1 MIAVDGQLVEPE
13 WVEARVLEDFRVT
26 EPLTRGTPA
35 HATVARVLAQ
45 PDALYVAVRVTH
57 PESERVRSRSPRDA
71 RFLEADPVTVMI
83 DFEGQGTSAYEF
95 TVTLSGSVRDG
106 TVLPP
111 PNEVSYDWDG
121 VWYSAVAEDETGWT
135 LEIGLPWS
143 VAPMGASTDG
153 KRRIGVYVSR
163 ETQATGERFSFPAI
177 DARSPTFIAEFF
189 PVEVAAH
196 DAGLLAWIPYAS
208 ATADLL
214 DGGTDF
220 RGGLDLLWKPS
231 AAQQLT
237 ATINPDFGQ
246 VEADEL
252 VVNFSAIETF
262 FTEKRPF
269 FTQNQQLFDLR
280 TTLDGRLIN
289 TRRIGAGPDL
299 GPEGQTDILAAAK
312 YGISTAGWE
321 LGAFGAAEDDSS
333 EAEGR
338 DFLAARVRR
347 RSDDW
352 SVGYLGTL
360 TERPSLDRSARVHA
374 LDGEYA
380 PSPGWALRGQAIR
393 TEIDDPVLDEDH
405 RDGHGAWL
413 AALYAPGSRFEQN
426 FHASWYDDAFDIN
439 DLGFMERN
447 NLRVLESETIWY
459 RRDYPAERFTQSS
472 QWSAELEWRTTD
484 DGERLPSELN
494 LGRSL
499 TWRDGSEFWMI
510 AEHET
515 SGIDDLTTRGG
526 AAFNLPS
533 HHGLEANWLGRRGT
547 YWWVYIEAAAYQEG
561 LDGSGVEVLLSPQY
575 FVSPEL
581 NFLLDL
587 TYVETSDWLIWHPDL
602 GRVASYARRQWQI
615 DLDTNWYPSPRSEF
629 RIKLQWVGLRAR
641 ALRAYDI
648 LANGDLA
655 ESGIEPDDFSLSDLG
670 LQARLRY
677 EFKPLS
683 DLFVVYSYGGSVFTD
698 RDMSFRELLADSIEE
713 PNAHQFLIKLAWRF
727 P

>member
-13 WVEARVLEDFRVT
+13 WVEARVLEEFRVT
-26 EPLTRGTPA
+26 EPLTRGVPGY
-35 HATVARVLAQ
+35 ATVARVLAE
-45 PDALYVAVRVTH
+45 PDALYIAVRVTH

-83 DFEGQGTSAYEF
+83 DFEGRGTSAYEF

-111 PNEVSYDWDG
+111 PNVITYDWDA
-121 VWYSAVAEDETGWT
+121 VWYSAVAEDESGWT

-143 VAPMGASTDG
+143 VAPMGQSADG
-153 KRRIGVYVSR
+153 KRRIGIFVSR
-163 ETQATGERFSFPAI
+163 ETQATGERYSFPAI
-177 DARSPTFIAEFF
+177 DVRSPTFIAEFF

-208 ATADLL
+208 AAADLL
-214 DGGTDF
+214 HGGTDL
-220 RGGLDLLWKPS
+220 RAGLDLLWKPS

-262 FTEKRPF
+262 FSEKRPF

-280 TTLDGRLIN
+280 TTRDGRLIN
-289 TRRIGAGPDL
+289 TRRIGAGPDA

-312 YGISTAGWE
+312 YSFSTAGWE

-338 DFLAARVRR
+338 DFLAARFRR

-352 SVGYLGTL
+352 SLGYLGTL

-380 PSPGWALRGQAIR
+380 PSSGWALRGQAIR
-393 TEIDDPVLDEDH
+393 TEIDDPLLADDE

-413 AALYAPGSRFEQN
+413 SALYAPGGRFEQN
-426 FHASWYDDAFDIN
+426 FHASWYDDAYDVN

-447 NLRVLESETIWY
+447 NLRVLESESIWY
-459 RRDYPAERFTQSS
+459 RRDYPEDRFTQSS

-484 DGERLPSELN
+484 DGDRLPSELK

-499 TWRDGSEFWMI
+499 TFRDGSDFWI
-510 AEHET
+510 FAEHET

-526 AAFNLPS
+526 PAFNLPS
-533 HHGLEANWLGRRGT
+533 RNELEGNWLGPRGAH
-547 YWWVYIEAAAYQEG
+547 WWLYVEAKAYQEG
-561 LDGSGVEVLLSPQY
+561 LDGSGVQVLLSPQY
-575 FVSPEL
+575 FVAPEL
-581 NFLLDL
+581 NFVLDL
-587 TYVETSDWLIWHPDL
+587 TYVESSDWLIWNPVL
-602 GRVASYARRQWQI
+602 ARVASYARRQWQV
-615 DLDTNWYPSPRSEF
+615 DFDTNWYPSPKSEF

-648 LANGDLA
+648 L
-655 ESGIEPDDFSLSDLG
+655 PDGNLSDAGVLPADFSLSDLG

-683 DLFVVYSYGGSVFTD
+683 DLFVVYSYGGSF
-698 RDMSFRELLADSIEE
+698 FADEETGWNDLVDQSIDN
-713 PNAHQFLIKLAWRF
+713 PAAHQLLVKLSYRF
-727 P
+727 